1 MQGNRFSP
9 RASRK
14 EYSSYNTLILT
25 QWNPHFIFDLQNR
38 MINLCCFVTKF
49 VIICYSS
56 NIKSIQYANW
66 KLLPKLTRKSGTRSI
81 ADHTKALFSSL
92 LVSSAKFRQGY
103 LTCTSNDNL
112 VYTTIVYN
120 FLSSSTF
127 KRSVFIE
134 GYFFW
139 LQRESTGKISATIR
153 EKAAAAICYNFL
165 NLEGCRYHPNSP
177 SVQNG
182 NKNVYFTKEQ
192 RVKRTFLKI
201 SVLDPKTSWLHYW
214 ISAKER
220 WEKGERNKWWGWRK
234 MIFISDNEL

>member
-1 MQGNRFSP
+1 
-9 RASRK
+9 
-14 EYSSYNTLILT
+14 
-25 QWNPHFIFDLQNR
+25 

-81 ADHTKALFSSL
+81 ADHTKAFFSSL

-192 RVKRTFLKI
+192 RVKRTF
-201 SVLDPKTSWLHYW
+201 
-214 ISAKER
+214 
-220 WEKGERNKWWGWRK
+220 
-234 MIFISDNEL
+234 